1 MPTNTYVALDKKTL
15 TSTVQSVTFTS
26 IPSTYTD
33 LVLVVTASTN
43 TAVNSFIRINGDNT
57 ANYSATRLYGNGT
70 TASSSR
76 YNTET
81 FSYTGD
87 LNTSIGTTILHF
99 QNYANATTV
108 KSFLSQDTLAT
119 SGGGLWSGVWRKTPL
134 AAITEVEVGATSGGL
149 LQIGSTFSLYGIKA
163 QPAYTIKATGG
174 NISYGADGYVYH
186 SFLSDGNFIPSQSLS
201 CDVLVVAGG
210 GGAGYGAN
218 AGGGGAG
225 GYLQGTMNLTATT
238 YPVVIGNGGTTSY
251 PSEGLGGGGGN
262 TTFNGATA
270 LGGGAGSGNSN
281 VNGSNGGS
289 GGGGGYNPPSTG
301 LGGSATQGNSGGL
314 TGFGNAGGT
323 GGTIRSGGG
332 AGSAGGD
339 PNNGAFGA
347 GKVWLNGVT
356 YASGGNRL
364 TSGPATPAVPNSGR
378 GGDQGSV
385 GSSGIVIVR
394 YLG

>member
-1 MPTNTYVALDKKTL
+1 MPTNTYVELRKE
-15 TSTVQSVTFTS
+15 TVAVATNTVTFDLTGIS
-26 IPSTYTD
+26 GYTD
-33 LVLVVTASTN
+33 LVLVTSGTVNSGSYFTLRFNSDTGSNYSETSISGDGSTAGSFRNANQTYMLIGGIRTTQTTITTHIMNYSNSTTNKTAISRSSNSAVEAAFTAGLWRNTASITSIQCG
-43 TAVNSFIRINGDNT
+43 TGG
-57 ANYSATRLYGNGT
+57 AN
-70 TASSSR
+70 
-76 YNTET
+76 T
-81 FSYTGD
+81 FSV
-87 LNTSIGTTILHF
+87 GTTI
-99 QNYANATTV
+99 
-108 KSFLSQDTLAT
+108 
-119 SGGGLWSGVWRKTPL
+119 
-134 AAITEVEVGATSGGL
+134 
-149 LQIGSTFSLYGIKA
+149 SLYGIKA

-186 SFLSDGNFIPSQSLS
+186 SFLSDGNFVPTQSLS

-210 GGAGYGAN
+210 GGSGYGAN

-251 PSEGLGGGGGN
+251 PSEGLGGAGGN

-289 GGGGGYNPPSTG
+289 GGGGGYNPPTIG
-301 LGGSATQGNSGGL
+301 TGGSATQGNSGGL